1 MNRWINFSMRYRRE
15 HHSVVNIEQFMQNE
29 IVADTDLNLPPEF
42 LKLGTV
48 EISDIGRKPGQLC

>member
-1 MNRWINFSMRYRRE
+1 MRYRRE

-48 EISDIGRKPGQLC
+48 EISDIGRKPG